1 MRDPSDDVSLRYPLG
16 VVMGIPVAGCS
27 IEQAVRTV
35 ERWVDTGHR
44 CSAAGVNANVVNLAA
59 RDPDFADLLRANSLN
74 YADGQSVVWASR
86 LLGLGVP
93 QRVATT
99 DLVHPL
105 ARMCARRGFG
115 LYLLGS
121 EQDVVERAGERLV
134 LQNPGLRVHSHHGYL
149 TNDDD
154 PDIVKAV
161 NDSGARV
168 LLVGMG
174 DPKQQQ
180 WVQAHIA
187 SLSVNAVLTC
197 GGLFDWV
204 SGVNRRPPGWMVSS
218 GLEWLWR
225 VMIEPRRLLLRYA
238 LGNPEFL
245 LRLALAL
252 AKRAGRQRRT
262 SRRSTTRG
270 QTHGPLQGM

>member
-1 MRDPSDDVSLRYPLG
+1 MSESSDDVSQPYPLG
-16 VVMGIPVAGCS
+16 LVMGIPLAGCS
-27 IEQAVRTV
+27 LEQAVNTV
-35 ERWVDTGHR
+35 ETWVDAGDR
-44 CSAAGVNANVVNLAA
+44 RSAAGVNANVVNLAA
-59 RDPDFADLLRANSLN
+59 RDPGFADLLRANSLN

-105 ARMCARRGFG
+105 ARMCGRRGFG

-121 EQDVVERAGERLV
+121 KQDVVERAGQKLMLE
-134 LQNPGLRVHSHHGYL
+134 NPGLRVQSHHGYL
-149 TNDDD
+149 TDDDD
-154 PDIVKAV
+154 PDIVRAI

-180 WVQAHIA
+180 WVQAHIG

-225 VMIEPRRLLLRYA
+225 VMIEPRRLLLRYVV
-238 LGNPEFL
+238 GNPEFL

-252 AKRAGRQRRT
+252 AGRAGRKGRT
-262 SRRSTTRG
+262 SPPHRR
-270 QTHGPLQGM
+270 